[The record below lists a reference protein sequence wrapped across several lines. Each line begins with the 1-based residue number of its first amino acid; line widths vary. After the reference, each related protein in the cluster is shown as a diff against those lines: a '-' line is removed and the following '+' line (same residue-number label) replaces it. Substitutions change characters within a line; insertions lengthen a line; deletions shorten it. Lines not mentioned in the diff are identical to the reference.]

1 MGTVFSALF
10 LSLLTFSKAKRT
22 AVFLR
27 GCCHNF
33 QIIQI
38 RKDGFF
44 AYPCNSRQ
52 QPPRSRY
59 WLVVTCSHHLNL
71 TILKWGLPARLPFK
85 AKLKQAIPTCPA
97 VLFFYVHPVTD
108 FFLAPSGTFFIN
120 PFSFFSDIDCC
131 IHIPIHPVSTFTDI
145 HSL

>member
-1 MGTVFSALF
+1 MGTVFLALF

-52 QPPRSRY
+52 QPPFQILVSLKCGIKYASNKSR
-59 WLVVTCSHHLNL
+59 
-71 TILKWGLPARLPFK
+71 
-85 AKLKQAIPTCPA
+85 KLS
-97 VLFFYVHPVTD
+97 PVTGYIRL
-108 FFLAPSGTFFIN
+108 FKVFPNRLGRVISVTL
-120 PFSFFSDIDCC
+120 S
-131 IHIPIHPVSTFTDI
+131 
-145 HSL
+145 